1 MRCRRCSTCMESHQ
15 AIIKISSRR
24 RSLTTQPW
32 DSKSTVAQIIEGFVP
47 GGSLLGAL
55 VQYAVNKDLL
65 DWKKQ
70 QTQKQGRGTYYIDQQ
85 VVQNKEQ
92 LLEAGVQSIFDLAT
106 SIIGPPDGLVA
117 DV

>member
-1 MRCRRCSTCMESHQ
+1 MSGPLFSSAIGLAPVNGARLGQQST
-15 AIIKISSRR
+15 A
-24 RSLTTQPW
+24 
-32 DSKSTVAQIIEGFVP
+32 AQIIEGFVP

-92 LLEAGVQSIFDLAT
+92 LLEAGVQSIF
-106 SIIGPPDGLVA
+106 
-117 DV
+117 